1 VIVPLRPYAVPSFKD
16 AARPMVACFQ
26 HPAHPMS
33 TSENELSRRGE
44 RWPQRLRRRAVVCAG
59 IALLLVLWLHLFA
72 ALFGA
77 MAGYVLFG
85 LARRPTAEPAPARR
99 RVANAVLA
107 AALVAGGVIAVVEG
121 IQLLLDASA
130 DGLPR
135 LLQLLADTLDHI
147 RNIAPDWIA
156 VRLPDG
162 ADALQHALSGWLRMH
177 AHDMQ
182 HWGHEALRILV
193 HLVVGLVIGITA
205 HLSIHRRPAT
215 AALSGLAI
223 ERWRQLAFAFR
234 DVLAAQL
241 RIALVNAGLTA
252 IYLLVILPAFDAS
265 VPLGMTLVGFT
276 FFASLLP
283 IVGNLMSNT
292 AIVIAALTVSLWTGV
307 ASLAF
312 LVAIHKLEYFLN
324 AHFVGSRVEI
334 PIYALLA
341 SMLILEAA
349 FGVSGLV
356 AAPIYCAWLTRE
368 LRANGWIGR

>member
-1 VIVPLRPYAVPSFKD
+1 
-16 AARPMVACFQ
+16 
-26 HPAHPMS
+26 MS
-33 TSENELSRRGE
+33 TNESALSRQGE
-44 RWPQRLRRRAVVCAG
+44 RWPQRLRQRAVVCAG
-59 IALLLVLWLHLFA
+59 VALLLILWLKLFG

-85 LARRPTAEPAPARR
+85 LARRPTAVPASPLRR
-99 RVANAVLA
+99 TANALLA
-107 AALVAGGVIAVVEG
+107 VALVAGGIFAIVEG
-121 IQLLLDASA
+121 IGLLLNASA
-130 DGLPR
+130 DGLPK
-135 LLQLLADTLDHI
+135 LMQLLADTVEHI
-147 RNIAPDWIA
+147 RNIAPGWIA
-156 VRLPDG
+156 ARLPDS
-162 ADALQHALSGWLRMH
+162 ADALQHALAEWLRMH

-193 HLVVGLVIGITA
+193 HLIIGLIIGITA
-205 HLSIHRRPAT
+205 HISIHRRPAT
-215 AALSGLAI
+215 AALSALAI

-252 IYLLVILPAFDAS
+252 IYLLVILPAFDAR
-265 VPLGMTLVGFT
+265 VPLGMTLVAFT

-307 ASLAF
+307 ASLVF
-312 LVAIHKLEYFLN
+312 LIAIHKLEYFLN

-341 SMLILEAA
+341 SMLVLEAA
-349 FGVSGLV
+349 FGATGLV
-356 AAPIYCAWLTRE
+356 AAPIYSAWLTRE
-368 LRANGWIGR
+368 LRGNGWIGNVPAGT